1 MQVRRRIVVLVTIA
15 SLALLWTFVTSD
27 DDLSDEDQVRAII
40 ESVAAGAE
48 AGDIEQ
54 VMAPIAQRYMDPE
67 GLERRGI
74 YGIFWSQFR
83 KRGPIT
89 VWLSGIDVQVEADQ
103 AQASFDA
110 GLAEGQPG
118 QRIGIPVNLDALTFE
133 VELSRSSEGWEIVS
147 HTRWSALDI
156 ERTAGP

>member
-15 SLALLWTFVTSD
+15 SLALLWALVTSD
-27 DDLSDEDQVRAII
+27 DELSDEDQVRAII
-40 ESVAAGAE
+40 KSVAAGAE

-54 VMAPIAQRYMDPE
+54 VMAPIAQRYADPE
-67 GLERRGI
+67 GLDRRGI

-89 VWLSGIDVQVEADQ
+89 VWLSGIDVHVETDQ
-103 AQASFDA
+103 ARASFDA

-133 VELSRSSEGWEIVS
+133 VDLSRSSDGWEIVS
-147 HTRWSALDI
+147 HTRWPALDI